1 MVILV
6 SFFTNTALPQNHSS
20 LSLPLSPRIT
30 ITKVTTI
37 LKNHRSN
44 IFFTNAAKRT
54 RYEKNLTSRSPLLL
68 PHEALLQ

>member
-1 MVILV
+1 M
-6 SFFTNTALPQNHSS
+6 H
-20 LSLPLSPRIT
+20 SLPPRQFSKTLPPRIT

-54 RYEKNLTSRSPLLL
+54 RDKEKPK
-68 PHEALLQ
+68 Q